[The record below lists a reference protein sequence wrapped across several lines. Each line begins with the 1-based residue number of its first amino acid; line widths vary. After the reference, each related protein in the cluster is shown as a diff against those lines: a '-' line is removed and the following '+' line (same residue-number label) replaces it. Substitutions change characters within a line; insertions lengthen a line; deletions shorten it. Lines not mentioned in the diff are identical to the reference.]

1 MQNKKKKNKQ
11 NIFLLMLLLI
21 NIHAQYERNTQTFG
35 YLLSVLLKDVKINE
49 KGNLTELLNI
59 SAGLQIG

>member
-1 MQNKKKKNKQ
+1 MHSMKET
-11 NIFLLMLLLI
+11 L
-21 NIHAQYERNTQTFG
+21 R
-35 YLLSVLLKDVKINE
+35 LSAILCQCCSQDVKINE